1 MLLQETLTLDSP
13 WRPGLTV
20 RIVVFIAAIV
30 ALFGVLTVLIIG
42 SIVTS
47 QLRERYASDRQ
58 TSIEFL
64 TASLVPMVELGDYD
78 RVERTIESVLVYENI
93 VSLAVYDADGVLI
106 RSASEPGDANLPTD
120 TISHILTQGNETV
133 GRVDIGFSRAYID
146 IQVNELTRILAL
158 AVTAILLATALAL
171 LWYVTRSVVRPL
183 RIFTR
188 TVRSMTSDNL
198 GLRVPLRSSDE
209 IGVLAGSFNAM
220 AQDLEESNRQ
230 LKEANSQLEE
240 RVLERAARE
249 ERRTEQVRR
258 IFEMRQQLI
267 QLSGLPEMLH
277 FVVSALQ
284 QAFSYY
290 RVNVYLVEPDSGAL
304 QLTSAAVSP
313 TEGNRPDQGAS
324 PANDIVGDVLSSGR
338 PLLATEVAHEPGY
351 MPEPGSTDTRAE
363 LAVPIAIGTLR
374 LGVLDIQSNREG
386 GLDEMDLFT
395 AQTVADQIAS
405 VVESARVAVE
415 TRELTMLDERNR
427 MAREIHDTL
436 AQGFTGIVLQLEA
449 AEQSL
454 PDSPASTAAHIDRA
468 RKLAR
473 ESLAE
478 ARRSVWALRPT
489 VLERRTVAD
498 ALRSEVRS
506 LQDEGQLEATFAV
519 SGSDPG
525 LHTEIEEALLR
536 VCQESLT
543 NVRRHANATAVEVRL
558 EFENDRVKL
567 TIRDN
572 GAGFDRRAVKQGCFG
587 LLGIDERAHRC
598 GGTAHVSSAPGE
610 GTLVEIDIPATRK
623 DCDE

>member
-1 MLLQETLTLDSP
+1 MDSP

-20 RIVVFIAAIV
+20 RIVLFIGAVV
-30 ALFGVLTVLIIG
+30 ALFGVLTVLVIG

-64 TASLVPMVELGDYD
+64 TASLVPMIELGDYD

-93 VSLAVYDADGVLI
+93 VSLAVYDANGLLI
-106 RSASEPGDANLPTD
+106 RSASEGEGNLPTD
-120 TISHILTQGNETV
+120 TISHILTQGNVTV

-146 IQVNELTRILAL
+146 IQVSELTRILAL
-158 AVTAILLATALAL
+158 AVTALLLATALAL
-171 LWYVTRSVVRPL
+171 LWYVTGSVVRPL

-188 TVRSMTSDNL
+188 TVRAMTSDNL

-209 IGVLAGSFNAM
+209 IGALAGSFNAM
-220 AQDLEESNRQ
+220 AQDLEESNRR
-230 LKEANSQLEE
+230 LKEANIQLEE
-240 RVLERAARE
+240 RVQERATRE

-267 QLSGLPEMLH
+267 QLSGLREMLH
-277 FVVSALQ
+277 FVVTALQ
-284 QAFSYY
+284 QSFSYY
-290 RVNVYLVEPDSGAL
+290 RVNVFLVEPDSGAL
-304 QLTSAAVSP
+304 QLTSTAGYDIEDDHPEEGPPPVNGIAGAV
-313 TEGNRPDQGAS
+313 
-324 PANDIVGDVLSSGR
+324 LKSGR
-338 PLLATEVAHEPGY
+338 PLLATDVAREPRYG
-351 MPEPGSTDTRAE
+351 PFDDSNDTRAE
-363 LAVPIAIGTLR
+363 LAVPIAIGTLP
-374 LGVLDIQSNREG
+374 LGVLDIRSNREG

-405 VVESARVAVE
+405 VVESARVAAE
-415 TRELTMLDERNR
+415 TRELTVLDERNR

-489 VLERRTVAD
+489 ILERRSVVD

-506 LQDEGQLEATFAV
+506 LQDEGQVQATFSV
-519 SGSDPG
+519 SGEQTRLSAG
-525 LHTEIEEALLR
+525 MEETLLR
-536 VCQESLT
+536 ICQESLT
-543 NVRRHANATAVEVRL
+543 NIRRHAVATSVQVRL
-558 EFENDRVKL
+558 LFDEGRVTL
-567 TIRDN
+567 SIRDN
-572 GAGFDRRAVKQGCFG
+572 GVGFDCDGVKPGCFG
-587 LLGIDERAHRC
+587 LLGIQERARQC
-598 GGTAHVSSAPGE
+598 GGVARISSTPGE
-610 GTLVEIDIPATRK
+610 GTLVEIDIPAIREAI
-623 DCDE
+623 DE